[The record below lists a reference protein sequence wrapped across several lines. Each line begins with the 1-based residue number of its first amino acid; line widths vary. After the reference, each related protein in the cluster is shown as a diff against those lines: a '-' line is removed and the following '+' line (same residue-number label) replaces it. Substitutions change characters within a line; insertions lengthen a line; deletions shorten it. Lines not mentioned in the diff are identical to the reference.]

1 MKHNTWKVLTFIP
14 NPSVIGSSFIETG
27 GASGGTGRPRALAHG
42 RPRGW
47 DNWQRSGTACRRAS
61 ARARLLA
68 RNMLPTALRVCRINL
83 PMRADEARQSGVPPR
98 CSRLRIGSK
107 SSAYTRSR
115 PEPIDHQRTI
125 RHAQPCHRARPLESR
140 IAAHRRAAS
149 VATRFGAETR
159 LVEMGK

>member
-14 NPSVIGSSFIETG
+14 NPSVIGSSFKRQEALRGVPAGLGLWRVGGPAAET
-27 GASGGTGRPRALAHG
+27 
-42 RPRGW
+42 
-47 DNWQRSGTACRRAS
+47 WQRSGTACRRAS

-115 PEPIDHQRTI
+115 PEPVDHQRTI

-140 IAAHRRAAS
+140 IAAHRRAES
-149 VATRFGAETR
+149 VAVNRYSAYCW
-159 LVEMGK
+159 